1 MNPKIKP
8 KQAKSKLTKLVAVS
22 IIIVA
27 LIALVVFNLNF
38 VIINFQYYLQPETF
52 KPGEKVYLKESYYL
66 PNGSYGIGAQRL
78 IRPLNKQEIDE
89 MPYKD
94 LSFDDEKKAKLYASI
109 TPDLKPYVSN
119 YNITFVYSKMKEN
132 RTALIGTYVGQY
144 LLPAKGPD
152 NKGVTDL
159 FYVIKPNKQV
169 FSANRFPNSSIPEN
183 YTLAD
188 SNIYIN
194 SKTAT
199 SEELAAFK

>member
-1 MNPKIKP
+1 MDPKIKP
-8 KQAKSKLTKLVAVS
+8 TQAKRKLTKLLAVTVISVA
-22 IIIVA
+22 I
-27 LIALVVFNLNF
+27 IALVIINLNF
-38 VIINFQYYLQPETF
+38 VIINFQYYLQPAPF
-52 KPGEKVYLKESYYL
+52 KPGEKVYLKETYYL
-66 PNGSYGIGAQRL
+66 PNSSYGFGAQRL

-94 LSFDDEKKAKLYASI
+94 LSFDDEKKAKLLASI

-119 YNITFVYSKMKEN
+119 SNITFVYSKMKEN

-169 FSANRFPNSSIPEN
+169 FSANRFSNSSMPEN

-194 SKTAT
+194 SKTAS
-199 SEELAAFK
+199 SEELSAFK